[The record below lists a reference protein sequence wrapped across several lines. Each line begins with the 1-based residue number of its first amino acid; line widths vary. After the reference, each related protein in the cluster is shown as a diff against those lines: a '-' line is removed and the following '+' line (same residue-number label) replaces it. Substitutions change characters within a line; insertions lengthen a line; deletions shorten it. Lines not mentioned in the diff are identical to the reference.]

1 MLTDQLSLFI
11 NNTED
16 AQTNFKLGLEYENL
30 GQTAAAIRFYLR
42 SAERS
47 SDDVLAYEALLR
59 CSICFRSQK
68 NRDLT

>member
-30 GQTAAAIRFYLR
+30 GQTAGY
-42 SAERS
+42 
-47 SDDVLAYEALLR
+47 
-59 CSICFRSQK
+59 
-68 NRDLT
+68 